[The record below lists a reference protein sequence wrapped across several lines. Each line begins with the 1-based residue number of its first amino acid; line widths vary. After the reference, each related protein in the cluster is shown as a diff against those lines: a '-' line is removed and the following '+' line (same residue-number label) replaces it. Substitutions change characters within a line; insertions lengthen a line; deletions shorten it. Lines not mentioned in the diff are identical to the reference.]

1 MLPYGESDLHHHE
14 KKICTKSGAYALRPR
29 DHGRKT
35 QLRGRIGY
43 RRQQQHEKDLLLN
56 GRASRP
62 TFCSGTQP
70 KKGGHATDLMP

>member
-1 MLPYGESDLHHHE
+1 M
-14 KKICTKSGAYALRPR
+14 
-29 DHGRKT
+29 GRMT

-43 RRQQQHEKDLLLN
+43 RRKQQGEKDLLLN

-70 KKGGHATDLMP
+70 EKGRARDGLNAVTKMPQAQ